1 MGDPVTTEPAFALPA
16 RAGEDGDGN
25 WRRHNLGRLL
35 NEAVHRFES
44 RVLALLAEQGFGE
57 VRLAH
62 IGVTRNLDVGGT
74 RATELAQRASMT
86 KQAMG
91 ELIEQCVALGLVR
104 RELDPADRRA
114 KIVRFT
120 DHGLHFLDMFRR
132 AVATAQA
139 ELGER
144 LGEGRL
150 QALLD
155 TLWDYSHPQG

>member
-1 MGDPVTTEPAFALPA
+1 MGDTPLALPVGVA
-16 RAGEDGDGN
+16 EDN
-25 WRRHNLGRLL
+25 WRRHNVGRLL

-44 RVLALLAEQGFGE
+44 RVLALLGEGGFRE

-74 RATELAQRASMT
+74 RATELAHRASMT

-91 ELIEQCVALGLVR
+91 ELIEQCIALGLVQ
-104 RELDPADRRA
+104 REPDPADRRA

-120 DHGLHFLDMFRR
+120 ERGLRFLEEFRA
-132 AVATAQA
+132 AVATAQR
-139 ELGER
+139 EMGER
-144 LGEGRL
+144 LGEDRL

-155 TLWDYSHPQG
+155 TLWDYAHPEL